1 MVEDVALVGREEI
14 ERMKRTLDEMLEKIT
29 ERKTLDSKF
38 ESIHQKISR
47 LDERVRNIETLLET
61 AVRLIQELI
70 FISSTESI
78 AVKEEQSSVEQQ
90 EKEYEVLEQQK
101 TVNTVEV
108 KEERENARGGSW
120 DILGQR
126 PRVSLHDLEREI
138 ERLFSRMAE
147 LEVAREEDRITESEY
162 QMVME
167 ALREKKEKITSD
179 LDRLFEVARKQ

>member
-1 MVEDVALVGREEI
+1 M
-14 ERMKRTLDEMLEKIT
+14 
-29 ERKTLDSKF
+29 
-38 ESIHQKISR
+38 
-47 LDERVRNIETLLET
+47 
-61 AVRLIQELI
+61 
-70 FISSTESI
+70 
-78 AVKEEQSSVEQQ
+78 
-90 EKEYEVLEQQK
+90 LEQQK

-108 KEERENARGGSW
+108 REERENARGGSW